1 MIVLLDT
8 SQPTCTLALY
18 SNGAYLHEESWEVGR
33 ELAEKLL
40 EHLEGRLKEHGATG
54 LHDVT
59 AIAVFRGPGSFTGL
73 RIGMSVLN
81 TLADTLH
88 VPIVGATGESWRE
101 EALKRLN
108 NGDNDQIVLPLYGRE
123 ANITTPRK

>member
-8 SQPTCTLALY
+8 SQPTCILALY
-18 SNGAYLHEESWEVGR
+18 SNGTYLHEESWKVGR

-40 EHLEGRLKEHGATG
+40 EHLEDRLKEHGATG
-54 LHDVT
+54 LDDVT

-88 VPIVGATGESWRE
+88 IPIVGTTGETWRE
-101 EALKRLN
+101 VALKRLS

-123 ANITTPRK
+123 ANITAPRK